1 MKAKR
6 IVLLKRPTGVPNE
19 SAFGLE
25 STIVSDALKENELR
39 LHGLYYSVDP
49 YMRGRMNAESSY
61 IAPFELNR
69 PIEGHVVARVADS
82 KSAGFQIG
90 DLVVGQLPWATEIV
104 VPHELVKKIDLKDSL
119 ATESLGVLGMTGL
132 TAYFGL
138 LKIGQPKAG
147 ETVVISGAAGA
158 VGNVV
163 GQIAKIK
170 GCRVVGIVGSDEK
183 SELIK
188 RQFKFDA
195 AINYKTALHAQS
207 LLDDIKEACPNG
219 VDVYFDNV
227 GGPISDLVIQNMNAH
242 GRIAICGQI
251 SLYNLK
257 DIPKDRDVE
266 PLLLTRSI
274 SIKGFSISDFE
285 DQFSEATR
293 QLSQWLADGKL
304 ESSETIIDGFENL
317 PKALIGLFS
326 GKNIGKMIVKAA
338 A

>member
-6 IVLLKRPTGVPNE
+6 FVLLERPVGVPDE

-25 STIVSDALKENELR
+25 SVIVPDGLKDNELR

-61 IAPFELNR
+61 IAPFRLNR
-69 PIEGHVVARVADS
+69 PIEGHVIARVAES
-82 KSAGFQIG
+82 KSPGFEIG
-90 DLVVGQLPWATEIV
+90 DLVVGQLPWATEFVIS
-104 VPHELVKKIDLKDSL
+104 HELVKKVDLKDSL

-147 ETVVISGAAGA
+147 DTVVISGAAGA
-158 VGNVV
+158 VGNVA

-170 GCRVVGIVGSDEK
+170 GCTVVGIVGSDEK

-195 AINYKTALHAQS
+195 AINYKTALTAQS
-207 LLDDIKEACPNG
+207 LQDEIKKNCPNG

-227 GGPISDLVIQNMNAH
+227 GGPISDLVIQSMNNF

-257 DIPKDRDVE
+257 DIPKYRDLE

-274 SIKGFSISDFE
+274 SMKGFSVNDFE
-285 DQFSEATR
+285 DQFPEATR
-293 QLSQWLADGKL
+293 QLSEWLAEGKL